1 MTLYNLIG
9 DPMDTRSAISVFED
23 LKQHQENIYQ
33 LTNLMNNLEYSQEG
47 LQEIFQGTFNA
58 GNTIIHGIHSG
69 LQTYKSIMER
79 IGNFFYEFSEKNNE
93 VINIYVKDI
102 KDQTKKLDQLYKKDN
117 TIYVGHRE
125 EEVPYIEGCKKD
137 LLTLSQDLL
146 KLNQSL
152 DKKVGKMFDYVDKV
166 ISLTMSNK
174 EYQTSKKPIHDQE
187 FIDMNKLNKELQ
199 EFFQST
205 MDNNFRK
212 DTRTLGEVIPNFKS
226 LQTAVDNIVKTSSYT
241 TLKDL
246 RKFNE
251 DTQDIKNK
259 VDHLL
264 LVLEDGETVIETS
277 RLKHLNSVLEVSGS
291 ISTYVSGLIT
301 LFIDCCKT
309 VSSIV
314 RILDEY

>member
-1 MTLYNLIG
+1 MTLYIRIG
-9 DPMDTRSAISVFED
+9 DPMDTRSTISVFED
-23 LKQHQENIYQ
+23 LEQHQENISQ
-33 LTNLMNNLEYSQEG
+33 LKNLIDNLEYSQEG
-47 LQEIFQGTFNA
+47 LQEIFPGAYTV
-58 GNTIIHGIHSG
+58 GNTIVHGVLNV
-69 LQTYKSIMER
+69 LQVYKGILER
-79 IGNFFYEFSEKNNE
+79 IGDFFYEFSEKNNE
-93 VINIYVKDI
+93 VVNIYVKDI
-102 KDQTKKLDQLYKKDN
+102 KDQTKKLESLYKKDN
-117 TIYVGHRE
+117 TIYVVHRE
-125 EEVPYIEGCKKD
+125 DEVPYIEGCKKD

-152 DKKVGKMFDYVDKV
+152 DKRVSKMFDYVDKV
-166 ISLTMSNK
+166 LSLTISNK
-174 EYQTSKKPIHDQE
+174 EYQTSKKPIHDPE

-205 MDNNFRK
+205 MDMNFRK
-212 DTRTLGEVIPNFKS
+212 DNRTLGDVIPNFKS

-264 LVLEDGETVIETS
+264 LVLEDGVTVIETS

-291 ISTYVSGLIT
+291 ISTYISGLTT

-309 VSSIV
+309 LSSIV
-314 RILDEY
+314 RILD